1 MTSPGATPVRVGAFI
16 GSFVFFW
23 LAPGIVA
30 GWIPYLLTGW
40 RVQAPLFGVTA
51 GRLLGGSVA
60 AIGLACLIECFARF
74 ALKGRGTPAPVAP
87 TEDLVV
93 SGLYRHVRNPM
104 YVSVLA
110 LVVGQA
116 LIFGSTDLLIYA
128 GVIWLLF
135 HMFVLVYE
143 EPALERQFGQSYAA
157 YRANV
162 PRWWPRLKPWPDS
175 R

>member
-1 MTSPGATPVRVGAFI
+1 MQVKLAAVV
-16 GSFVFFW
+16 GSFIFFW

-40 RVQAPLFGVTA
+40 RMQAPLLGVTV
-51 GRLLGGSVA
+51 GRLLGGFVA
-60 AIGLACLIECFARF
+60 AVGLVCLIECFARF
-74 ALKGRGTPAPVAP
+74 ALEGRGTPAPVAP

-104 YVSVLA
+104 YVAVLA

-116 LIFGSTDLLIYA
+116 LIFGSRDLLIYA

-143 EPALERQFGQSYAA
+143 EPALERQFGQSYVA
-157 YRANV
+157 YKAKVR
-162 PRWWPRLKPWPDS
+162 RWWPRLRPWS
-175 R
+175 TRSAGL